1 MLDKKRILDLSYWF
15 ASCGMAFALGCLCGP
30 DIHFMLALFLLLFTC
45 ACLKLCL
52 HHRLNKK
59 RVLDLSYW
67 FVSLGI
73 AFAIGC
79 LFGPDII
86 PVMLV
91 VLLLLTCAC
100 LKLYLH
106 HRIEKSQN
114 IEIEKEGSIK
124 EKT

>member
-15 ASCGMAFALGCLCGP
+15 ASLGIAFALGCLC
-30 DIHFMLALFLLLFTC
+30 
-45 ACLKLCL
+45 
-52 HHRLNKK
+52 
-59 RVLDLSYW
+59 
-67 FVSLGI
+67 
-73 AFAIGC
+73 
-79 LFGPDII
+79 GPDII

-114 IEIEKEGSIK
+114 IKAEKEAGTK
-124 EKT
+124 EET